1 MTEAPAPVS
10 FRPRGWRW
18 ASRAGLVL
26 GYASLLLVTTTYQA
40 RTVEV
45 RASRPQLGV
54 IRLEPGTSPG
64 GVQGWVAHFS
74 LDVSR
79 AQAWRILGRCEA
91 FPKVLKG
98 VESCELLADRGREKD
113 HRMNLLSPPNAFMR
127 TRTTY
132 DPASFRS
139 EWRMTEGSFD
149 AAEGFVRLDPFPGQ
163 PGWCKVQY
171 GYYLSISKLLPR
183 SFEQPRTQRAVR
195 RMAREIQDYFMGQA
209 TAAASR

>member
-1 MTEAPAPVS
+1 MSEASLPPS
-10 FRPRGWRW
+10 FRPRWQRW
-18 ASRAGLVL
+18 AVRAALAL
-26 GYASLLLVTTTYQA
+26 GYASLFLVTTTYRA

-45 RASRPQLGV
+45 KASRPQLGV

-64 GVQGWVAHFS
+64 GVEGWVAHFA

-79 AQAWRILGRCEA
+79 AQAWRILGRCEE

-98 VESCELLADRGREKD
+98 VASCELLADHGREKD
-113 HRMNLLSPPNAFMR
+113 HRMNLLSPPKAFMK

-132 DPASFRS
+132 DPEHFRS
-139 EWRMTEGSFD
+139 TWRMTEGSFA

-171 GYYLSISKLLPR
+171 GYYLSISKLLPK

-209 TAAASR
+209 TPAKK